1 MLTRHTLSNVF
12 TAGHLTIPPL
22 VLHHRYNL
30 LDKIL
35 LKTPP
40 GRRIAAAAEAAGKA
54 PSLTGGLVEDAS
66 TTVLPAVRPGHTL
79 ILVLLA
85 ILPSLIALW
94 RRPHPRAFVHTIVAC
109 SMGSFMLGW
118 HVRGNEKERRS
129 FVRSGVLMGAAI

>member
-1 MLTRHTLSNVF
+1 M
-12 TAGHLTIPPL
+12 
-22 VLHHRYNL
+22 
-30 LDKIL
+30 
-35 LKTPP
+35 
-40 GRRIAAAAEAAGKA
+40 
-54 PSLTGGLVEDAS
+54 EDAS

-118 HVRGNEKERRS
+118 HVRGNGQRDGALCVAVCWWEQLFLIERLL
-129 FVRSGVLMGAAI
+129 GVPNTCWVHIIARYHLICPSSSALTCPSRDVLAVTLIVAHPGKH